1 MADEAKW
8 DEHIEMYNKQYTL
21 AKVLVYFT
29 ICFTYVHALF
39 TAFYAIPSHFCI
51 FFFFFLNCIILSLLL
66 CMHE

>member
-51 FFFFFLNCIILSLLL
+51 FFFFF
-66 CMHE
+66 